1 MKQIQNLILAMT
13 LITGVIACGPTGEKT
28 DKTDDAIDKKVDSV
42 LSLMNLDEKIGQMN
56 QYNGSWDVT
65 GPVPDDS
72 YNKERYEMV
81 SQGHVG
87 SMLNVL
93 YVESTRAMQE
103 LAVNNSRLGIPL
115 IFGHD
120 VIHGFKTIFPIP
132 LGEASSWDLDAIKKS
147 ARIAAIEASAAGQHW
162 TFAPMVDISRDP
174 RWGRVMEGA
183 GEDPYLGSRIAVAR
197 INGFQGEDLS
207 EVNTLAACAKH
218 FAGYGFSEAGRDY
231 NTVDISKHT
240 LHNLVLPPF
249 KAAVY
254 EANVATFM
262 NAFNEI
268 GGVPATGS
276 EYLQRDILK
285 EKWGFNGFVVSDW
298 GSIGEMIAHGFATDL
313 KEAAEIAV
321 EAGSD
326 MDMESNAY
334 LRNLKE
340 LVENGEV
347 DESLI
352 DDAVR
357 RILRVKFELGLFD
370 DPFKYCDE
378 AREKELLGHP
388 DHMAAARD
396 VAKKSIVLLKNE
408 NQLLPLDKNTRTIAV
423 IGPLADHKD
432 APIGNWRSQGEAFSA
447 VSLLEGVK
455 NAVGPNT
462 NVLYSEG
469 YRLNLNDERGFM
481 SPVIVNETD
490 RSGFAEAKRT
500 AAAADVVL
508 LAVGEDAYQSGEA
521 RSRSNIDLPGLQHE
535 FIKEIYEANKN
546 IVLVLMN
553 GRPLIINWEAEN
565 LPAILET
572 WLLGSEAGNAIADVV
587 FGDFNPSGKLPVTF
601 PRALGQVPNY
611 YNYKNTGRPYLG
623 QEGGFTSSYIDI
635 ENDPLFPFG
644 YGLSYTTFDI
654 RNLQLNT
661 NMMNWND
668 TLNISVEVE
677 NTGNYDGHEVV
688 QLYIRDMVGS
698 VTRPVKELKGFEK
711 VFIEKGETIR
721 IDFKLSRE
729 DLSFYNDALE
739 FVAEPGDFTVFVG
752 SSSADGIT
760 DTFVLN
766 KE

>member
-254 EANVATFM
+254 EANVA
-262 NAFNEI
+262 
-268 GGVPATGS
+268 
-276 EYLQRDILK
+276 
-285 EKWGFNGFVVSDW
+285 
-298 GSIGEMIAHGFATDL
+298 
-313 KEAAEIAV
+313 
-321 EAGSD
+321 
-326 MDMESNAY
+326 
-334 LRNLKE
+334 
-340 LVENGEV
+340 
-347 DESLI
+347 
-352 DDAVR
+352 
-357 RILRVKFELGLFD
+357 
-370 DPFKYCDE
+370 
-378 AREKELLGHP
+378 
-388 DHMAAARD
+388 
-396 VAKKSIVLLKNE
+396 
-408 NQLLPLDKNTRTIAV
+408 
-423 IGPLADHKD
+423 
-432 APIGNWRSQGEAFSA
+432 
-447 VSLLEGVK
+447 
-455 NAVGPNT
+455 
-462 NVLYSEG
+462 
-469 YRLNLNDERGFM
+469 
-481 SPVIVNETD
+481 
-490 RSGFAEAKRT
+490 
-500 AAAADVVL
+500 
-508 LAVGEDAYQSGEA
+508 
-521 RSRSNIDLPGLQHE
+521 
-535 FIKEIYEANKN
+535 
-546 IVLVLMN
+546 
-553 GRPLIINWEAEN
+553 
-565 LPAILET
+565 
-572 WLLGSEAGNAIADVV
+572 
-587 FGDFNPSGKLPVTF
+587 
-601 PRALGQVPNY
+601 
-611 YNYKNTGRPYLG
+611 
-623 QEGGFTSSYIDI
+623 
-635 ENDPLFPFG
+635 
-644 YGLSYTTFDI
+644 
-654 RNLQLNT
+654 
-661 NMMNWND
+661 
-668 TLNISVEVE
+668 
-677 NTGNYDGHEVV
+677 
-688 QLYIRDMVGS
+688 
-698 VTRPVKELKGFEK
+698 
-711 VFIEKGETIR
+711 
-721 IDFKLSRE
+721 
-729 DLSFYNDALE
+729 
-739 FVAEPGDFTVFVG
+739 
-752 SSSADGIT
+752 
-760 DTFVLN
+760 
-766 KE
+766 